1 MKLLLHLIHFDENL
15 EYIIKYALQVS
26 IDGTDWHER
35 YNGIITLKIICE
47 HKREFLVDKKQYCRK
62 IIECL
67 VYSYK
72 GNSQIIKSEVL
83 LILTTF
89 IAKLSNYAEILS
101 ALPQE
106 VVDQIYKM
114 QCDAGSVYESKID
127 KLIQQSLYSLSTPI
141 VSSCSSANTKHTAS
155 AKDISVASKQIE
167 QNYFHVDSSGFVF
180 GVFPYELI
188 KQLANISSTLVITV
202 NNTNTKLNEDVYEER
217 NDIFKQLYDTFMS
230 KHTEKLFQQNAN
242 LFFKYILPYLNDKS
256 TFIVHHTL
264 KMLNTIIKETSG
276 IYLLTNLNIAVGP
289 IISTFKHQNVN
300 IRKTAYSILTR
311 LLMILPTSQMIPHI
325 INSISNSHNSWTT
338 LCECLKLMLH
348 IFSNL
353 STIYN
358 DIEWNGIYQNYDLN
372 VFLEVLKLF
381 DHPIAKVAADARKVV
396 TYFADVVSG
405 DKELFVKTLSYYVN
419 NALYRE
425 MYELIVEGKVGVI
438 RADKPV
444 QRFDVGLERMVSEY
458 KKKMPLAVAEA
469 ENEKRFLHWKVIE
482 NEERL
487 QKEEARRLQ
496 GDLQEDEETII
507 NKILDKQDG
516 LMKKYQRYEFN
527 NYNKSNINGSNNNN
541 NSNLSE
547 ETKIARDRME
557 YYLHNNTF
565 IPKVNVNEKSNAY
578 FNSTNKLRQSI
589 SSKKRKK

>member
-15 EYIIKYALQVS
+15 ECIIKHALQVS
-26 IDGTDWHER
+26 IDGADWHER

-62 IIECL
+62 ILECL
-67 VYSYK
+67 VYSYN

-114 QCDAGSVYESKID
+114 QCDSNSIYESKID
-127 KLIQQSLYSLSTPI
+127 KLIQQSLHSLSTPI
-141 VSSCSSANTKHTAS
+141 VTNNKRTTS
-155 AKDISVASKQIE
+155 AKEISASSKAIE

-188 KQLANISSTLVITV
+188 KDLTNVSSTLVITV
-202 NNTNTKLNEDVYEER
+202 NNSITKFNEDVYEER
-217 NDIFKQLYDTFMS
+217 NEIFKQLYDTFMA
-230 KHTEKLFQQNAN
+230 KHSERLFQQNAN
-242 LFFKYILPYLNDKS
+242 LFFKYILSYLNDKS

-264 KMLNTIIKETSG
+264 KILNTIIKETSG
-276 IYLLTNLNIAVGP
+276 IYLLTNLNIAVSP

-300 IRKTAYSILTR
+300 IRKTAYGILTR

-325 INSISNSHNSWTT
+325 VNSISNSHNNWTT

-358 DIEWNGIYQNYDLN
+358 DIEWNGTYQNYDLN

-396 TYFADVVSG
+396 TYFAEVVSG

-458 KKKMPLAVAEA
+458 KKKMPIAVAEA
-469 ENEKRFLHWKVIE
+469 ENEKRFLHWKVLE

-507 NKILDKQDG
+507 NKLLDKQDG

-527 NYNKSNINGSNNNN
+527 KYNNSSNNQSSVNDN
-541 NSNLSE
+541 NSYLSE

-557 YYLHNNTF
+557 YYLQNSTF
-565 IPKVNVNEKSNAY
+565 VPKTHINEKSSAY

-589 SSKKRKK
+589 SNKKRKK

>member
-1 MKLLLHLIHFDENL
+1 
-15 EYIIKYALQVS
+15 
-26 IDGTDWHER
+26 
-35 YNGIITLKIICE
+35 
-47 HKREFLVDKKQYCRK
+47 
-62 IIECL
+62 

-141 VSSCSSANTKHTAS
+141 VSSCSSANTKRTAS

-311 LLMILPTSQMIPHI
+311 
-325 INSISNSHNSWTT
+325 
-338 LCECLKLMLH
+338 
-348 IFSNL
+348 
-353 STIYN
+353 
-358 DIEWNGIYQNYDLN
+358 
-372 VFLEVLKLF
+372 
-381 DHPIAKVAADARKVV
+381 
-396 TYFADVVSG
+396 
-405 DKELFVKTLSYYVN
+405 
-419 NALYRE
+419 
-425 MYELIVEGKVGVI
+425 
-438 RADKPV
+438 
-444 QRFDVGLERMVSEY
+444 
-458 KKKMPLAVAEA
+458 
-469 ENEKRFLHWKVIE
+469 
-482 NEERL
+482 
-487 QKEEARRLQ
+487 
-496 GDLQEDEETII
+496 
-507 NKILDKQDG
+507 
-516 LMKKYQRYEFN
+516 
-527 NYNKSNINGSNNNN
+527 
-541 NSNLSE
+541 
-547 ETKIARDRME
+547 
-557 YYLHNNTF
+557 
-565 IPKVNVNEKSNAY
+565 
-578 FNSTNKLRQSI
+578 
-589 SSKKRKK
+589 

>member
-1 MKLLLHLIHFDENL
+1 MKLLLRLIHFDENL
-15 EYIIKYALQVS
+15 ECIIKHALRVS
-26 IDGTDWHER
+26 VDGADWHER
-35 YNGIITLKIICE
+35 YNGIITIKIICE

-62 IIECL
+62 VIECL

-106 VVDQIYKM
+106 VVDQVYKM
-114 QCDAGSVYESKID
+114 QCDSNSVYESKID
-127 KLIQQSLYSLSTPI
+127 KLIQQSLHSLSTPI
-141 VSSCSSANTKHTAS
+141 VAGNKRTTS
-155 AKDISVASKQIE
+155 AKDISAASKAIE
-167 QNYFHVDSSGFVF
+167 QNYFHVDSSGSVF
-180 GVFPYELI
+180 GVFPYELVNN
-188 KQLANISSTLVITV
+188 LTNVSSTLVTV
-202 NNTNTKLNEDVYEER
+202 NNSTSKLNEDVYEER
-217 NDIFKQLYDTFMS
+217 NEIFKQLYDTFMAKRS
-230 KHTEKLFQQNAN
+230 EKLFQQNAN
-242 LFFKYILPYLNDKS
+242 LFFKYILCYLNDKS
-256 TFIVHHTL
+256 SFIVHHTL
-264 KMLNTIIKETSG
+264 KILSTIIKETSG
-276 IYLLTNLNIAVGP
+276 IYLLTNLNIAVSA
-289 IISTFKHQNVN
+289 IISTFKHQNVS
-300 IRKTAYSILTR
+300 IRKTAYGILTR
-311 LLMILPTSQMIPHI
+311 LLMILPTSQMVPHI
-325 INSISNSHNSWTT
+325 INSISNSHSSWTT

-348 IFSNL
+348 VFSNL

-358 DIEWNGIYQNYDLN
+358 DIEWSGVYQNYDLN

-381 DHPIAKVAADARKVV
+381 DHPVAKVAADARKVV
-396 TYFADVVSG
+396 TYFAEAVSG

-425 MYELIVEGKVGVI
+425 IYALIVEGKVGVI

-444 QRFDVGLERMVSEY
+444 QRFDVGSERMVSEY
-458 KKKMPLAVAEA
+458 KRKMPIAVEEA
-469 ENEKRFLHWKVIE
+469 ENEQRFLHWKVLE

-487 QKEEARRLQ
+487 QREEARRLQ

-507 NKILDKQDG
+507 NKLLDKQDG

-527 NYNKSNINGSNNNN
+527 NYNNNNN
-541 NSNLSE
+541 NKANASSSYLSE

-557 YYLHNNTF
+557 YYLQNSTF
-565 IPKVNVNEKSNAY
+565 IPKTNVNEKSSAY

-589 SSKKRKK
+589 SNTKRKK

>member
-1 MKLLLHLIHFDENL
+1 
-15 EYIIKYALQVS
+15 
-26 IDGTDWHER
+26 
-35 YNGIITLKIICE
+35 
-47 HKREFLVDKKQYCRK
+47 
-62 IIECL
+62 
-67 VYSYK
+67 
-72 GNSQIIKSEVL
+72 
-83 LILTTF
+83 
-89 IAKLSNYAEILS
+89 
-101 ALPQE
+101 
-106 VVDQIYKM
+106 
-114 QCDAGSVYESKID
+114 
-127 KLIQQSLYSLSTPI
+127 
-141 VSSCSSANTKHTAS
+141 
-155 AKDISVASKQIE
+155 
-167 QNYFHVDSSGFVF
+167 
-180 GVFPYELI
+180 
-188 KQLANISSTLVITV
+188 
-202 NNTNTKLNEDVYEER
+202 
-217 NDIFKQLYDTFMS
+217 
-230 KHTEKLFQQNAN
+230 
-242 LFFKYILPYLNDKS
+242 
-256 TFIVHHTL
+256 
-264 KMLNTIIKETSG
+264 
-276 IYLLTNLNIAVGP
+276 
-289 IISTFKHQNVN
+289 
-300 IRKTAYSILTR
+300 
-311 LLMILPTSQMIPHI
+311 
-325 INSISNSHNSWTT
+325 
-338 LCECLKLMLH
+338 
-348 IFSNL
+348 
-353 STIYN
+353 
-358 DIEWNGIYQNYDLN
+358 
-372 VFLEVLKLF
+372 VLKLF

-527 NYNKSNINGSNNNN
+527 NYNKSNVNGSNNN